1 MSFNSF
7 YSQMI
12 YLDIYQKLATLPE
25 LSSWERLKMT
35 FQIARCSENIRSEI
49 LTYLDDQTPSDFE
62 LNLQFQDPKTGELRN
77 STVTVRDVEQ
87 KLHIDTLP
95 ALLYMDWIRREPRR
109 AAIYMRRIDSI
120 ELPSPEKLR
129 AHIDPELLEA
139 ADKVYAQE
147 QQADEQLLR
156 SAN

>member
-35 FQIARCSENIRSEI
+35 ENIRSEI

-77 STVTVRDVEQ
+77 STVMVRDVEQ

-109 AAIYMRRIDSI
+109 AAIYTRRIDSI